1 MDKRLRYHGVW
12 LLLLVGVWTSLPALA
27 WAKGEDVI
35 WRRVQS
41 IRILG
46 TTVNQRNELVGT
58 VGEVAVGLEQRQD
71 RQGIMVTFWSTPGQF
86 SAYAQG
92 AVLAAIDRVARQAHL
107 NTDSWSVSFAVIDPG
122 VVIYGDSLS
131 AMAGIAV
138 AALAKGDEIPRDA
151 VMTGTVTEDGHIGS
165 VGQVPLKVKAAG
177 ERHLRRVLVPDET
190 DVSDADWQTPF
201 LMQVSPVRSVSDAY
215 EALTGRSLE
224 DSAPSR

>member
-1 MDKRLRYHGVW
+1 MDRRLKHQVVW
-12 LLLLVGVWTSLPALA
+12 FLLLVGMWTSLPTLV

-58 VGEVAVGLEQRQD
+58 IGEVAVGLERRQD
-71 RQGIMVTFWSTPGQF
+71 RQGMMVTFRSTPGQF

-107 NTDSWSVSFAVIDPG
+107 DIGSWSVSFAVIDPG
-122 VVIYGDSLS
+122 VVVYGDSLS
-131 AMAGIAV
+131 AMAGLAV

-151 VMTGTVTEDGHIGS
+151 VMTGTVTDDGHIGS

-177 ERHLRRVLVPDET
+177 ENRLRRVLVPDET

-215 EALTGRSLE
+215 EALTGRSLDE
-224 DSAPSR
+224 SAPSP

>member
-1 MDKRLRYHGVW
+1 MDTRLRHHGVW
-12 LLLLVGVWTSLPALA
+12 LLLLVGVWTSLPALV

-46 TTVNQRNELVGT
+46 TTVNQRNELIGT

-71 RQGIMVTFWSTPGQF
+71 RQGIMVTFRSTPGQF

-92 AVLAAIDRVARQAHL
+92 AMLAAIDRVARQAHL

-138 AALAKGDEIPRDA
+138 AALAKGDEISRDA

-177 ERHLRRVLVPDET
+177 EKRLRRVLVPDET

-215 EALTGRSLE
+215 EALTGRSLDE
-224 DSAPSR
+224 PAPLR

>member
-1 MDKRLRYHGVW
+1 MDTRLRHHGVW
-12 LLLLVGVWTSLPALA
+12 LLLLVGVWTSLPAVA
-27 WAKGEDVI
+27 WAKGEDVV
-35 WRRVQS
+35 WRRVQA

-58 VGEVAVGLEQRQD
+58 VGEVAVGLERRQD
-71 RQGIMVTFWSTPGQF
+71 RQGITVTFRSTPGQF
-86 SAYAQG
+86 STYAQG

-138 AALAKGDEIPRDA
+138 AALAKGDEISRDA

-177 ERHLRRVLVPDET
+177 EKRLRRVLVPDET

-201 LMQVSPVRSVSDAY
+201 LMHVSPVRSVSDAY
-215 EALTGRSLE
+215 EALTGHSLDE
-224 DSAPSR
+224 PAPLR

>member
-1 MDKRLRYHGVW
+1 MDTRLRHHGIW
-12 LLLLVGVWTSLPALA
+12 LLLLVGVWTSLPALV

-71 RQGIMVTFWSTPGQF
+71 RQGIMVTFRSAPGQF

-92 AVLAAIDRVARQAHL
+92 AMLAAIDRVARQARL

-138 AALAKGDEIPRDA
+138 AALAKGDEISRDA

-177 ERHLRRVLVPDET
+177 EKRLRRVLVPDET

-215 EALTGRSLE
+215 EALTGRSLDE
-224 DSAPSR
+224 PAPLR

>member
-1 MDKRLRYHGVW
+1 MRLGFRDVW
-12 LLLLVGVWTSLPALA
+12 LLLLLGVWAVLPGLV
-27 WAKGEDVI
+27 WAKGEDVV
-35 WRRVQS
+35 WRRVQA

-58 VGEVAVGLEQRQD
+58 VGEVAVGLERRPD
-71 RQGIMVTFWSTPGQF
+71 HQGITVTFRSTPGQF
-86 SAYAQG
+86 SSYAQS

-107 NTDSWSVSFAVIDPG
+107 DTDSWSVSFSVIDPG

-131 AMAGIAV
+131 AMAGLAV
-138 AALAKGDEIPRDA
+138 AALAKGDDIPRDA
-151 VMTGTVTEDGHIGS
+151 VMTGTVSEDGSIGS

-177 ERHLRRVLVPDET
+177 EKHLRRVLVPDEI

-215 EALTGRSLE
+215 EALTGRALE
-224 DSAPSR
+224 DAALSR

>member
-1 MDKRLRYHGVW
+1 MDRRLKHQVVW
-12 LLLLVGVWTSLPALA
+12 FLLLVGMWTSLPTLV

-58 VGEVAVGLEQRQD
+58 IGEVAVGLERRQD
-71 RQGIMVTFWSTPGQF
+71 RQGMMVTFRSTPGQF

-107 NTDSWSVSFAVIDPG
+107 DTGSWSVSFAVIDPG
-122 VVIYGDSLS
+122 VVVYGDSLS
-131 AMAGIAV
+131 AMAGLAV

-151 VMTGTVTEDGHIGS
+151 VMTGTVTDDGHIGS

-177 ERHLRRVLVPDET
+177 ENRLRRVLVPDET

-215 EALTGRSLE
+215 EALTGRSLDE
-224 DSAPSR
+224 SAPSP